1 MTSVYEAMFQEADDA
16 IFLVDVARTD
26 GEYEFTFRQNNTAHQ
41 RQTGLTEDAM
51 FGKTPRELL
60 GEQQGAAV
68 ETNYRLCVERGTTIE
83 YEEQLEFPGGTTDWQ
98 TKLTPVVDDGTVTRI
113 VGVARDATERKRRE
127 RELRRTHRRFQTVL
141 ETMSA
146 AVFLKDTDGR
156 YLLMNQACRD
166 VFDVD
171 EDPVDMT
178 DEELFPEAV
187 AAQARLDDRR
197 VVEDGERIEIE
208 ETIPTPDGET
218 VRLTRK
224 SPVYDEEGTIRGVC
238 GVSTDITEQRERERA
253 LEQLKDRLELAVEGA
268 QLGVWDWDMTTDE
281 VEFNDQ
287 WAAMLGR
294 SLDGI
299 EPHLDAWERRVH
311 PDDVESA
318 EAALSEHMA
327 GETEYYDAEHRMR
340 TAAGEWKWIRTVGKV
355 VERDEDGEPVR
366 AVGIHLDVDEQK
378 RREKEL
384 IRTRRLIERTQQSA
398 SIGWWEVDLVD
409 ESVTWSDEVYRI
421 HEVPTDEPIDLEDA
435 LDFYHPDDRDTVEQA
450 FGRLTETG
458 ESYDLELRIL
468 TASGGTRW
476 VRTVGDPQYDETG
489 EIVGVLGLF
498 QDVTDRKE
506 RERALEETKQ
516 RLTVALDA
524 TRTGVWEWDLRT
536 DEVIWT
542 ESMER
547 LFGLEPGTFE
557 GTYEAF
563 AEYVHPDDLQT
574 LERAI
579 ERAKSTDEP
588 LKTEYRIR
596 TADGEQLWG
605 EVRAELV
612 ESEDGS
618 RRLVGVF
625 SEVTSRKEYEMALEA
640 TREELRKIID
650 LVPDLVFVKNREGE
664 YLLANEATASAYGLT
679 PEEVEGR
686 SEGDIIPDADDSA
699 AFRQDDLEV
708 IESGEPKAIGEE
720 TLTTADGETRVLQT
734 TKIPYE
740 IPETGED
747 AVLGYARDVTDLK
760 RYERTL
766 EEQRDNLTLLN
777 QVVRHDIR
785 NQLMVVESYTDLLA
799 DALVD
804 DQSQTYARTVI
815 EAARQAMEITE
826 TARDVT
832 EVLLQVGADRS
843 PMNLRA
849 ELNAQIAQ
857 IRSDQ
862 DRATV
867 AVDGPI
873 PDVTV
878 LADEL
883 LEAVFRNLLTNA
895 VVHNDKDVAEIA
907 VSTRVSADT
916 VRVRIADN
924 GPGIADDHKE
934 DIFQEGE
941 KGLESGGTGVGLYL
955 VKTLVDRYGGDVW
968 VEDNEPT
975 GSVFVVELPVAN

>member
-1 MTSVYEAMFQEADDA
+1 MTSVYEAMFREADDA
-16 IFLVDVARTD
+16 IFLVDAEQTG
-26 GEYEFTFRQNNTAHQ
+26 GEYEFTFKQNNTAHQ
-41 RQTGLTEDAM
+41 QQTGLTEDAM

-60 GEQQGAAV
+60 GEEQGAAV
-68 ETNYRLCVERGTTIE
+68 EANYRRCVERGTTIE
-83 YEEQLEFPGGTTDWQ
+83 YEERLDFPGGTTDWQ
-98 TKLTPVVDDGTVTRI
+98 TKLTPVTDDEAVTQI
-113 VGVARDATERKRRE
+113 VGIARDVTEQKERE
-127 RELRRTHRRFQTVL
+127 REHQRTYRRFQTVL

-146 AVFLKDTDGR
+146 AVFLKDADGR

-171 EDPVDMT
+171 VDPIGMT

-187 AAQARLDDRR
+187 AARARADDRR
-197 VVEDGERIEIE
+197 VVEDGEQIEIE
-208 ETIPTPDGET
+208 ETIPTPAGES

-253 LEQLKDRLELAVEGA
+253 LQQLKDRIELAVEGA
-268 QLGVWDWDMTTDE
+268 QIGVWDWDMTTDE

-287 WAAMLGR
+287 WAAMLGH
-294 SLDGI
+294 SLDEI
-299 EPHLDAWERRVH
+299 DPHLDAWERRVH
-311 PDDVESA
+311 PDDTESV
-318 EAALSEHMA
+318 EAALSEHVA

-340 TAAGEWKWIRTVGKV
+340 TASGEWKWIRDIGKV
-355 VERDEDGEPVR
+355 VERDGDGEPVR
-366 AVGIHLDVDEQK
+366 AVGIHLDIDEQK

-398 SIGWWEVDLVD
+398 SMGWWEVDLVD

-421 HEVPTDEPIDLEDA
+421 HEMPTDEPIDLEA
-435 LDFYHPDDRDTVEQA
+435 GLDFYHPDDRDTIERA
-450 FGRLTETG
+450 FTRVTEAG

-476 VRTVGDPQYDETG
+476 VRTVGDPQYDENG
-489 EIVGVLGLF
+489 EVVGVLGLF
-498 QDVTDRKE
+498 QDITDRKE
-506 RERALEETKQ
+506 REQTLEETKQ
-516 RLTVALDA
+516 RLTVALDG
-524 TRTGVWEWDLRT
+524 TRTGVWEWDLAT

-547 LFGLEPGTFE
+547 LFGLEPETFE

-563 AEYVHPDDLQT
+563 AEHVHPDDLPA

-579 ERAKSTDEP
+579 ERAKAADEP

-618 RRLVGVF
+618 RRLVGVL
-625 SEVTSRKEYEMALEA
+625 SEITSRKEYEIALEA

-650 LVPDLVFVKNREGE
+650 LVPDLVFVKNRDGE
-664 YLLANEATASAYGLT
+664 YLLANEATAEAYGKT
-679 PEEVEGR
+679 PAEVEGC
-686 SEGDIIPDADDSA
+686 SEADIIPDVEDSVE
-699 AFRQDDLEV
+699 FRQDDLEV
-708 IESGEPKAIGEE
+708 IESGEPRSIGEE

-734 TKIPYE
+734 TKIPYKV
-740 IPETGED
+740 PETGED
-747 AVLGYARDVTDLK
+747 AVLGYARDVTELK
-760 RYERTL
+760 EYERTL
-766 EEQRDNLTLLN
+766 EEQRDSLKLLN

-785 NQLMVVESYTDLLA
+785 NQLMVVESYTELLEGS
-799 DALVD
+799 LPD
-804 DQSQTYARTVI
+804 DQSRTYARTVI
-815 EAARQAMEITE
+815 EAAKQAAEITE
-826 TARDVT
+826 TAKDVT
-832 EVLLQVGADRS
+832 DVLLQVGSDRS
-843 PMNLRA
+843 PVGLRTVLT
-849 ELNAQIAQ
+849 EQISQ

-867 AVDGPI
+867 SVDGDV

-878 LADEL
+878 LADDL
-883 LEAVFRNLLTNA
+883 LESVFRNLLTNA
-895 VVHNDKDVAEIA
+895 VVHNDKDAAEIA
-907 VSTRVSADT
+907 VSTRAADDS
-916 VRVRIADN
+916 VRVSIADN
-924 GPGIADDHKE
+924 GPGIADDHKKQ
-934 DIFQEGE
+934 IFQEGE
-941 KGLESGGTGVGLYL
+941 KSLESGGTGVGLYL
-955 VKTLVDRYGGDVW
+955 VKTLVDKYGGDVW

-975 GSVFVVELPVAN
+975 GSVFVVELLLAD